1 MNTRKND
8 NKLIF
13 TEYYLKLIYLTTN
26 LLEFYPR
33 KLKKSLISDTKIS
46 LYKGLQYLMYAEKEK
61 KSIKKINY
69 FKKSLKF
76 IQFQEKLVDYAYYN
90 KYVTYKNYKKHCEIT
105 DKLNNNI
112 NSLINSFSDS

>member
-1 MNTRKND
+1 MNTQKN
-8 NKLIF
+8 NNNIF
-13 TEYYLKLIYLTTN
+13 YTNEYLKLIYFTTD
-26 LLEFYPR
+26 LLETYP
-33 KLKKSLISDTKIS
+33 KQLAKSLISNTK
-46 LYKGLQYLMYAEKEK
+46 LNLFKGLQNLMYAENEK

-112 NSLINSFSDS
+112 NSLINSFSNS